1 MNQNFNSNFI
11 KELKNIFLKLYY
23 YYHFDFYKIY
33 KILENQ
39 NLIHPPLDLKKI
51 YYTLQKIYYQIEL
64 KNQENNLNINNK
76 TILNSLN
83 IDEIKSKVKFFLEN
97 DFLDYLIYNTYP
109 VGILFYEGNYE
120 LLKKG
125 YKKIA
130 IVGSRKPQNKTI
142 RFINSFFEKY
152 SDLLKNFV
160 IVSGL
165 AVGVDSLVHKYS
177 IDNNINTIAILG
189 NGIFYYYPSV
199 NKELQIKISKKGLL
213 LSEYPDN
220 THPKKYYFPY
230 RNRIIS
236 LISDIVIVF
245 QASEK
250 SGSIITGQ
258 YALEFGK
265 ELLIPFLDFGYSFNG
280 SKKLINSGGKLV
292 SSIDELAQII
302 FNYLPPKSNFNK
314 SKLDNLL
321 DENNKSKISKID
333 NDNPDNTDNS
343 NNTDNLDNFILSIL
357 NEYEE
362 LTIDEIFQKLKEKNQ
377 ILDITHLISILTK
390 LELSG
395 KIENKYG
402 SIYKII

>member
-1 MNQNFNSNFI
+1 MNQNLNPNFI
-11 KELKNIFLKLYY
+11 KDLKNIFLKLYY

-39 NLIHPPLDLKKI
+39 NLIYYPFDLKKI
-51 YYTLQKIYYQIEL
+51 YETLKEVYNQIEL
-64 KNQENNLNINNK
+64 KNNKENTYELEK
-76 TILNSLN
+76 
-83 IDEIKSKVKFFLEN
+83 IKSKVRFFWED
-97 DFLDYLIYNTYP
+97 DFLDYLILNDYP

-120 LLKKG
+120 LLKKN

-130 IVGSRKPQNKTI
+130 IVGSRKPENKTI
-142 RFINSFFEKY
+142 KFINSFFEKY

-165 AVGVDSLVHKYS
+165 AVGIDSLVHKYS
-177 IDNNINTIAILG
+177 IDNNINTIAVLG

-220 THPKKYYFPY
+220 ISPKKYYFPY

-250 SGSIITGQ
+250 SGSIITGK

-265 ELLIPFLDFGYSFNG
+265 ELIVPFLDFNYSFEG
-280 SKKLINSGGKLV
+280 SKNLINSGGKLV
-292 SSIDELAQII
+292 SSIDDLAQNII
-302 FNYLPPKSNFNK
+302 KSIDYNLNYNLNNFK
-314 SKLDNLL
+314 
-321 DENNKSKISKID
+321 EN
-333 NDNPDNTDNS
+333 T
-343 NNTDNLDNFILSIL
+343 NNNELFNLDGDKNRDIKNQNLEDLILSIL
-357 NEYEE
+357 NEHEE
-362 LTIDEIFQKLKEKNQ
+362 LSIDEIDQKLKEKNQ
-377 ILDITHLISILTK
+377 ILDITYLVSILTK
-390 LELSG
+390 LEILG
-395 KIENKYG
+395 KIESKYG
-402 SIYKII
+402 SIYKIT

>member
-1 MNQNFNSNFI
+1 MNQNPNPNFI
-11 KELKNIFLKLYY
+11 KDLKNIFLKLYY

-39 NLIHPPLDLKKI
+39 NLIYYPFDLKKI
-51 YYTLQKIYYQIEL
+51 YETLKEVYNQIEL
-64 KNQENNLNINNK
+64 KNNKENTYELEK
-76 TILNSLN
+76 
-83 IDEIKSKVKFFLEN
+83 IKSKVKFFWED
-97 DFLDYLIYNTYP
+97 DFLDYLILNDYP

-120 LLKKG
+120 LLKKN

-130 IVGSRKPQNKTI
+130 IVGSRKPENKTI
-142 RFINSFFEKY
+142 KFINSFFEKY

-165 AVGVDSLVHKYS
+165 AVGIDSLVHKYS
-177 IDNNINTIAILG
+177 IDNNINTIAVLG

-220 THPKKYYFPY
+220 ISPKKYYFPY

-250 SGSIITGQ
+250 SGSIITGK

-265 ELLIPFLDFGYSFNG
+265 ELIVPFLDFNYSFEG
-280 SKKLINSGGKLV
+280 SKNLINSGGKLV
-292 SSIDELAQII
+292 SSIDDLAQNII
-302 FNYLPPKSNFNK
+302 KS
-314 SKLDNLL
+314 
-321 DENNKSKISKID
+321 ID
-333 NDNPDNTDNS
+333 YN
-343 NNTDNLDNFILSIL
+343 
-357 NEYEE
+357 
-362 LTIDEIFQKLKEKNQ
+362 
-377 ILDITHLISILTK
+377 
-390 LELSG
+390 
-395 KIENKYG
+395 
-402 SIYKII
+402 

>member
-1 MNQNFNSNFI
+1 MNQNLNPNFI
-11 KELKNIFLKLYY
+11 KDLKNIFLKLYY

-39 NLIHPPLDLKKI
+39 NLIYYPFDLKKI
-51 YYTLQKIYYQIEL
+51 YETLKEVYNQIEL
-64 KNQENNLNINNK
+64 KNNKENTYELK
-76 TILNSLN
+76 K
-83 IDEIKSKVKFFLEN
+83 IKSKVKFFWED
-97 DFLDYLIYNTYP
+97 DFLDYLILNDYP

-120 LLKKG
+120 LLKKN

-130 IVGSRKPQNKTI
+130 IVGSRKPENKTI
-142 RFINSFFEKY
+142 KFINSFFEKY

-165 AVGVDSLVHKYS
+165 AVGIDSLVHKYS
-177 IDNNINTIAILG
+177 IDNNINTIAVLG

-220 THPKKYYFPY
+220 ISPKKYYFPY

-250 SGSIITGQ
+250 SGSIITGK

-265 ELLIPFLDFGYSFNG
+265 ELIVPFLDFNYSFEG
-280 SKKLINSGGKLV
+280 SKNLINSGGKLV
-292 SSIDELAQII
+292 SSIDDLAQNII
-302 FNYLPPKSNFNK
+302 KSIDYNLNYNLNNFK
-314 SKLDNLL
+314 
-321 DENNKSKISKID
+321 EN
-333 NDNPDNTDNS
+333 T
-343 NNTDNLDNFILSIL
+343 NNNELFNLDGDKNRDIKNQNLEDLILSIL
-357 NEYEE
+357 NEHEE
-362 LTIDEIFQKLKEKNQ
+362 LSIDEIDQKLKEKNQ
-377 ILDITHLISILTK
+377 ILDITYLVSILTK
-390 LELSG
+390 LEILG
-395 KIENKYG
+395 KIESKYG
-402 SIYKII
+402 SIYKIT